1 MTIQYKDFEIKHL
14 PDDLSLQVAADHP
27 IPDDAIGVDHKA
39 NFLKDG
45 LLQFME
51 IKKSSSRKSSSRLVP
66 LDFWVGMWFLE
77 KLLNFNCL

>member
-1 MTIQYKDFEIKHL
+1 MLAVQVHVGPAMTIQYKDFEIKHL

-27 IPDDAIGVDHKA
+27 IPDDAMESVHKA

-51 IKKSSSRKSSSRLVP
+51 IKKSSSRQ
-66 LDFWVGMWFLE
+66 E
-77 KLLNFNCL
+77 